1 MRRKDRERSTEFAYD
16 VLSKCEYATLSMV
29 DANGNPYGIPITI
42 ANDNNYIYFHS
53 AMEGTK
59 VEVLKSNPKVCI
71 SCVGDTKVPEG
82 KFTTLYQSAVVRGVA
97 TEVLE
102 DNEKIKALRL
112 LCQRHTPNNMEDFNN
127 AIERSL
133 SRTAVYKIS
142 IDDITGKGKG

>member
-1 MRRKDRERSTEFAYD
+1 MRRKDRERSTEYAYE

-29 DANGNPYGIPITI
+29 DLDGNPYGIPITI
-42 ANDNNYIYFHS
+42 ANDSQYVYFHS
-53 AMEGTK
+53 AMEGSK
-59 VEVLKSNPKVCI
+59 VDVLKANPKVCI

-102 DNEKIKALRL
+102 DDEKVEALRL
-112 LCQRHTPNNMEDFNN
+112 LCERHTPNNMGDFNN

-133 SRTAVYKIS
+133 SRTAVYKVS
-142 IDDITGKGKG
+142 IDSITGKGKG

>member
-1 MRRKDRERSTEFAYD
+1 
-16 VLSKCEYATLSMV
+16 
-29 DANGNPYGIPITI
+29 
-42 ANDNNYIYFHS
+42 
-53 AMEGTK
+53 MEGTK